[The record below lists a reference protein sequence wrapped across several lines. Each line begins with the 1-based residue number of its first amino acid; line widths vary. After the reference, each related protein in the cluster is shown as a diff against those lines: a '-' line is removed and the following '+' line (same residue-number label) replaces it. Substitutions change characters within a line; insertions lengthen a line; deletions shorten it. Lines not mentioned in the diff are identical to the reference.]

1 VRQGYEHI
9 VTPPCHPGY
18 MNDQLP
24 LLDDT
29 PARRPDGW
37 RLDAKTREI
46 GLRGV
51 ASAREALRASA
62 CRAPGGDAA
71 ARAA

>member
-1 VRQGYEHI
+1 
-9 VTPPCHPGY
+9 

-29 PARRPDGW
+29 PARGPDAW

-46 GLRGV
+46 GRRGV

-62 CRAPGGDAA
+62 SGTPEGAA
-71 ARAA
+71 SPRAA